1 MNKKNPQLN
10 KNKGNKSAYRRK
22 PGRGQFSIKR
32 VNENQQGVLMI
43 INKSILLRNRNGY
56 RFHSHQS
63 TAILNLRTQFTTIP
77 NMLIAKGL
85 YIYKKGKC
93 VESLTY
99 VAPWLTLENS
109 HAILD
114 TSTQTTPIE
123 HTQT

>member
-63 TAILNLRTQFTTIP
+63 TAILNLRTQLTTIP
-77 NMLIAKGL
+77 KYANPNLL
-85 YIYKKGKC
+85 YIYKKREMCWFADKTRERVDNGINR
-93 VESLTY
+93 LY
-99 VAPWLTLENS
+99 
-109 HAILD
+109 IRYID
-114 TSTQTTPIE
+114 TNNAY
-123 HTQT
+123 